1 MIKTKD
7 IMNAS
12 VVSADPDDTI
22 DEVMTR
28 MIRLGISGMPVVDMA
43 GQLLGVITEFDL
55 LDLVWDPD
63 TCKDKAYN
71 YMTRDVHTVDAE
83 EELDNVAELFK
94 SLSIRRL
101 IVTSGDKRVVGILS
115 RRDLIWYVLK
125 LRGKLPE
132 TELTAH

>member
-12 VVSADPDDTI
+12 VVSVDPDDTI
-22 DEVMTR
+22 DEVMSR

-43 GQLLGVITEFDL
+43 GQLLGIITEFDL
-55 LDLVWDPD
+55 LDLVWDPN

-71 YMTRDVHTVDAE
+71 YMTRDVRTVDAE
-83 EELDNVAELFK
+83 EELDDVADLFK

-101 IVTSGDKRVVGILS
+101 VVTSGGKRVVGILS

-125 LRGKLPE
+125 LRGHLPE
-132 TELTAH
+132 VAMIEH